1 MHLKCSHS
9 AVNIEYTILKNS
21 FFMQIFLNKSCLS
34 FTGYISRSWGY
45 YIKQHRHK
53 DGTVTYHSQRSKH
66 EPIAAHGHLCFIGLC
81 AEMALMKMYINDIKL
96 DYRELIDALWEAG
109 HYSLAKYYSA
119 NPHELTTIDPALIGG
134 HVPDFEPVAV
144 PADNLDQYRRVADRQ
159 RSEPVILNAE
169 QTNNF
174 FTHYKL

>member
-1 MHLKCSHS
+1 
-9 AVNIEYTILKNS
+9 
-21 FFMQIFLNKSCLS
+21 MQIFLTENCLALA
-34 FTGYISRSWGY
+34 GIIGSRSWGY
-45 YIKQHRHK
+45 YIKHHRHK
-53 DGTVTYHSQRSKH
+53 NGEVTYHSQRSKH

-109 HYSLAKYYSA
+109 QYSLAKYYSA
-119 NPHELTTIDPALIGG
+119 NPHELTTIDPT
-134 HVPDFEPVAV
+134 PVAV
-144 PADNLDQYRRVADRQ
+144 PIDATPAAVWVDSLDQYRRVADRQ

-174 FTHYKL
+174 FTHYNL

>member
-1 MHLKCSHS
+1 
-9 AVNIEYTILKNS
+9 
-21 FFMQIFLNKSCLS
+21 MQIFLTNNCLS

-66 EPIAAHGHLCFIGLC
+66 GPIAAHGHLCFIGLC
-81 AEMALMKMYINDIKL
+81 AEMALQKMYINDIKL

-119 NPHELTTIDPALIGG
+119 NPHELTTIDPTPIEAPIDSVTL
-134 HVPDFEPVAV
+134 PAPRPV
-144 PADNLDQYRRVADRQ
+144 PADK